1 MMARNQKSWQKAV
14 TVGSSIATSL
24 AGLVGVG
31 FLLGRYLDARW
42 GTRPWLTFSLMIVG
56 LALGASYLVITLKE
70 FGATDDK
77 K

>member
-1 MMARNQKSWQKAV
+1 MARNQKSWQKAV
-14 TVGSSIATSL
+14 AVGSNIATSL
-24 AGLVGVG
+24 AGLVGG
-31 FLLGRYLDARW
+31 GYLLGNYLDARW
-42 GTRPWLTFSLMIVG
+42 GTRPWLTLSLMLAG

>member
-1 MMARNQKSWQKAV
+1 MAGNQKPWQKAV
-14 TVGSSIATSL
+14 TVGSNIAASL
-24 AGLVGVG
+24 AGLVGG
-31 FLLGRYLDARW
+31 GYLLGNYLDARW
-42 GTRPWLTFSLMIVG
+42 NTQPWLTLSLMLLG